1 MVTLQTDA
9 LNLIGLMV
17 AGSFVSGLLLWSR
30 FRYLQDQ
37 SNQLLKELAEVQQ
50 TSKKSRK
57 KCEKFEFEVDWLKL
71 AQLQHRSEI
80 HFLNLWK
87 SSCENPEAC
96 LAWLVLNGDTLE
108 ATDHSQQ
115 SPDVVACFPEHLN
128 YFCIERSSQQ
138 NRFQE
143 LPEHIEKL
151 HLFRCAHDSPERL
164 ILIVSQLPCFAT
176 ERIDLERLSEL
187 TGFVKNT
194 SRTLTTADAS
204 LDENLEDLIAREML
218 EIRSLLDVEFQ
229 SPTEMMEGFLN
240 KLACLSGYEFASL
253 YLSET
258 DSLKVEELSHF
269 ASGGILQG
277 QTSQESW
284 NESEQKYLQ
293 STDPA
298 FDQPLIITPESILE
312 CDKEIPFRC
321 GLLIPVRHEQESIG
335 LLFLT
340 HSDSTMPSDE
350 DARLIE
356 WASTFLIQ
364 TLNKELT
371 RTEIMDQA
379 RRDPLTHLAN
389 RRTFDLELDRL
400 MQHANHAN
408 EPLSLVLVD
417 IDHFKAVNDQ
427 FGHPTG
433 DVVLQQV
440 ANILAQTTNELRVT
454 DHAIAARYGGEEF
467 ALILPNIGEQGAVR
481 IANQIR
487 EAIADQK
494 IQTARTSLS
503 VTASFGVAAFRGVEL
518 QPSELIQLS
527 DVALYQAKN
536 SGRNQVCSARELLS
550 QHPEIGSKPFSKS

>member
-50 TSKKSRK
+50 TSKKSK
-57 KCEKFEFEVDWLKL
+57 KECEKFAFEVDWLKL

-87 SSCENPEAC
+87 RSCEKPESC
-96 LAWLVLNGDTLE
+96 LAWLVLNGNTLE
-108 ATDHSQQ
+108 TTDPSKQ
-115 SPDVVACFPEHLN
+115 SPAVVACFPERMN

-138 NRFQE
+138 ERFRD
-143 LPEHIEKL
+143 LPEQVEKL
-151 HLFRCAHDSPERL
+151 HLFRCAHDSPETL
-164 ILIVSQLPCFAT
+164 ILIVSELPSFAT

-194 SRTLTTADAS
+194 ARTITTADAS
-204 LDENLEDLIAREML
+204 LNENLEDLIAREML

-240 KLACLSGYEFASL
+240 KLASLSGYEFASL

-258 DSLKVEELSHF
+258 DTLKVTELSHF

-277 QTSQESW
+277 STSPELW

-293 STDPA
+293 STDLV
-298 FDQPLIITPESILE
+298 FDHPLIITPESILE
-312 CDKEIPFRC
+312 FDKEIPFRC
-321 GLLIPVRHEQESIG
+321 GLLIPVRHEQEAIG

-340 HSDSTMPSDE
+340 HSDSTIPSDE

-400 MQHANHAN
+400 MKHANQAN
-408 EPLSLVLVD
+408 EPLSLLLID
-417 IDHFKAVNDQ
+417 IDHFKAVNDE
-427 FGHPTG
+427 FGHPAG

-440 ANILAQTTNELRVT
+440 ANTLTQTASELRVT

-487 EAIADQK
+487 EAIADHS
-494 IQTARTSLS
+494 IQAAGTTLA
-503 VTASFGVAAFRGVEL
+503 VTASFGVAAYRGIEL
-518 QPSELIQLS
+518 QTSELIQLA

-536 SGRNQVCSARELLS
+536 SGRNRVCSARELLN
-550 QHPEIGSKPFSKS
+550 QRPEIGLEPFSKS